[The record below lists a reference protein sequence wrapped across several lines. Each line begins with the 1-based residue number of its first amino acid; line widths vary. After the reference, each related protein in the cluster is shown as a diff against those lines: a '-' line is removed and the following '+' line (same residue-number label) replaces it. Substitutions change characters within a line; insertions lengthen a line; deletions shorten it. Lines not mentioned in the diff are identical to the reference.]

1 MSADRSNNKGSPHKP
16 LADLVGKASS
26 EARNGDPDRR
36 SGADRRTGKERRRG
50 QDRRFDLA
58 SAEGYP
64 ERRTGRDRRSGL
76 ERRSGEDRRKKQV
89 PIDFPDRRS
98 GKDRRT
104 GKDRRSGERRRTKPR
119 IPIFIKLAT
128 LSTLLILFVISAIS
142 FSMLTKQKEQFT
154 AQLVDL
160 GKSMVRIATKNAPDK
175 LLGEEDLALFQLVN
189 DIAENEQVVY
199 ALIVDKKNIIKAHS
213 LIDEVDKA
221 YLRPKNTHPIQKESD
236 ISISTMTHKGE
247 ELLFFESPIIYQK
260 LKIGEVHIG
269 ISQQKV
275 LESIRDAKIFIL
287 VLTTI
292 ITLLGILFSLGLSM
306 YFSDPIRRLGETTR
320 ALGMGDF
327 KYRVRIDR
335 NDEFGDLAYSFN
347 RMAEDLEL
355 KEKIKDIFGRY
366 VTPEVV
372 EMIVKDPDNPRIKAS
387 KVDATILFVDIR
399 GFTSLSE
406 DIEPERV
413 TELLNEYFTRVTY
426 TILKHGG
433 HSNKFVGDEAMVV
446 FGAPVPN
453 PQHAEAAVR
462 AALDL
467 QEEIARLNWEKKEAG
482 IAFEVGI
489 GINSGEMVG
498 GSLGP
503 EKRME
508 YTVIGDNVNVASRL
522 TSIAKGGEILISN
535 QTYRSIAKNKL
546 NVEEKGQVSVKGR
559 REGIKT
565 FKVLNLEGDQY
576 GISEE

>member
-1 MSADRSNNKGSPHKP
+1 MSADRSNNKGSSHKP
-16 LADLVGKASS
+16 LADLVGQSSS
-26 EARNGDPDRR
+26 EAWNGYPDRR
-36 SGADRRTGKERRRG
+36 SGADRRSGKERRRG

-64 ERRTGRDRRSGL
+64 ERRTGRQRRSGL

-119 IPIFIKLAT
+119 IPIFIKLAA
-128 LSTLLILFVISAIS
+128 LSTLLIFFVISAIS
-142 FSMLTKQKEQFT
+142 FSMLKKQKEQFT
-154 AQLVDL
+154 DQLVDL

-213 LIDEVDKA
+213 LIDEVNNV
-221 YLRPKNTHPIQKESD
+221 YSRPKNMHSIQKGSD
-236 ISISTMTHKGE
+236 ISISTFTHDGE
-247 ELLFFESPIIYQK
+247 ELLFFESPIIYHK
-260 LKIGEVHIG
+260 LKIGKVYIG

-275 LESIRDAKIFIL
+275 LQSIRDAKIFIL

-327 KYRVRIDR
+327 KYRVRINR

-426 TILKHGG
+426 TILRHGG

-467 QEEIARLNWEKKEAG
+467 QEEIARLNRERKEKD
-482 IAFEVGI
+482 IFFEVGI

-535 QTYRSIAKNKL
+535 QTYKSIAKNRL
-546 NVEEKGQVSVKGR
+546 NVEEKGKVSVKGR
-559 REGIKT
+559 RGGIKT
-565 FKVLNLEGDQY
+565 FKVLNLKEDQY
-576 GISEE
+576 GISQE

>member
-1 MSADRSNNKGSPHKP
+1 MESAP
-16 LADLVGKASS
+16 
-26 EARNGDPDRR
+26 
-36 SGADRRTGKERRRG
+36 
-50 QDRRFDLA
+50 
-58 SAEGYP
+58 AESYP
-64 ERRTGRDRRSGL
+64 ERRSGSD
-76 ERRSGEDRRKKQV
+76 RRSGEDRRSDEDRRKKQI

-104 GKDRRSGERRRTKPR
+104 VGNRRRGERRRSKPR

-142 FSMLTKQKEQFT
+142 FSMLKKQKEQFT
-154 AQLVDL
+154 SQLIDL
-160 GKSMVRIATKNAPDK
+160 GQSMVRIATKNAPDK

-189 DIAENEQVVY
+189 DIAENEQVRY

-213 LIDEVDKA
+213 RIDEVNKVYA
-221 YLRPKNTHPIQKESD
+221 PPEASHFIQKGSD
-236 ISISTMTHKGE
+236 ISISTIDRDGE
-247 ELLFFESPIIYQK
+247 ELLFFESPITYQK
-260 LKIGEVHIG
+260 LKIGEVYIG
-269 ISQQKV
+269 ISQNKV
-275 LESIRDAKIFIL
+275 LQSIHDAKIFIL

-306 YFSDPIRRLGETTR
+306 YFSNPIRRLGETTR

-399 GFTSLSE
+399 GFASLSE
-406 DIEPERV
+406 DIEPEKV

-453 PQHAEAAVR
+453 PHHAEAAVK
-462 AALDL
+462 AALDI
-467 QEEIARLNWEKKEAG
+467 QEEIGRLNREKNQEG
-482 IAFEVGI
+482 ISFQVGI

-522 TSIAKGGEILISN
+522 TSIAKGGEILISK
-535 QTYRSIAKNKL
+535 QTYEAIAPNRLK
-546 NVEEKGQVSVKGR
+546 VEEKGQVSVKGR
-559 REGIKT
+559 RGGIKT
-565 FKVLNLEGDQY
+565 FKVLSLEEDQY
-576 GISEE
+576 GPI

>member
-1 MSADRSNNKGSPHKP
+1 MSADRGKKEEFAHKP
-16 LADLVGKASS
+16 LADLVGRSS
-26 EARNGDPDRR
+26 PERWNRHPDRR
-36 SGADRRTGKERRRG
+36 SGSERRSGKERRSG
-50 QDRRFDLA
+50 DERRVDWA
-58 SAEGYP
+58 SSETYP
-64 ERRTGRDRRSGL
+64 ERRSGRDRRAGV
-76 ERRSGEDRRKKQV
+76 ERRSGEDRRKRQI

-98 GKDRRT
+98 GKERRSGLDRR
-104 GKDRRSGERRRTKPR
+104 KGERRRTKPR

-142 FSMLTKQKEQFT
+142 FSMLKKQKEQFT
-154 AQLVDL
+154 SQLIDL

-175 LLGEEDLALFQLVN
+175 LLGEEDMALFQLVN
-189 DIAENEQVVY
+189 DIAQNEQVVY
-199 ALIVDKKNIIKAHS
+199 ALIIDKKNIIKAHS
-213 LIDEVDKA
+213 HIDEVNKTYTPPENA
-221 YLRPKNTHPIQKESD
+221 VFIKEEGE
-236 ISISTMTHKGE
+236 IRISTIKHDAE
-247 ELLFFESPIIYQK
+247 QLLFFESPITYQK
-260 LKIGEVHIG
+260 LKIGEVYIG
-269 ISQQKV
+269 ISQKMV
-275 LESIRDAKIFIL
+275 LQSIRDAKIFIL

-306 YFSDPIRRLGETTR
+306 YFSNPIRKLGETTR

-327 KYRVRIDR
+327 NHRVRIDR

-426 TILKHGG
+426 TILRHGG

-453 PQHAEAAVR
+453 PGHAEAAVK
-462 AALDL
+462 AALDI
-467 QEEIARLNWEKKEAG
+467 QEEIARLNWERKHEG
-482 IAFEVGI
+482 ISFQVGI

-522 TSIAKGGEILISN
+522 TSMAKGGEILISK
-535 QTYRSIAKNKL
+535 QTYESIAKNRI

-559 REGIKT
+559 RGGIKT
-565 FKVLNLEGDQY
+565 FKVLSLDGDQY
-576 GISEE
+576 GFGQK

>member
-1 MSADRSNNKGSPHKP
+1 MSADRGKKEEYTHKP
-16 LADLVGKASS
+16 LADLVGRSS
-26 EARNGDPDRR
+26 PERWNRYPDRR
-36 SGADRRTGKERRRG
+36 SGGERRSGKERRSG
-50 QDRRFDLA
+50 DERRMDWA
-58 SAEGYP
+58 SSETYP
-64 ERRTGRDRRSGL
+64 ERRRGTDRRAGVK
-76 ERRSGEDRRKKQV
+76 RRSGEDRRKRQI

-98 GKDRRT
+98 GKDRRS
-104 GKDRRSGERRRTKPR
+104 GVDRRKGERRRTKPR

-142 FSMLTKQKEQFT
+142 FSMLKKQKEQFT
-154 AQLVDL
+154 SQQIDL
-160 GKSMVRIATKNAPDK
+160 GESMVRIATKNAPDK
-175 LLGEEDLALFQLVN
+175 LLGEEDMALFQLVN

-199 ALIVDKKNIIKAHS
+199 ALIIDKKNIIKAHS
-213 LIDEVDKA
+213 RIDEVNKA
-221 YLRPKNTHPIQKESD
+221 YTPPGNVHFIKNEGEIR
-236 ISISTMTHKGE
+236 ISTITHNGE
-247 ELLFFESPIIYQK
+247 QLLFFEAPITYQK
-260 LKIGEVHIG
+260 LKIGEVYLA
-269 ISQQKV
+269 ISQKTV
-275 LESIRDAKIFIL
+275 LQSIRDAKIFIL

-306 YFSDPIRRLGETTR
+306 YFSNPIRRLGETTR

-453 PQHAEAAVR
+453 PHHAEAAVK
-462 AALDL
+462 AALDI
-467 QEEIARLNWEKKEAG
+467 QEEIARLNRERKQEG
-482 IAFEVGI
+482 ISFQVGI

-522 TSIAKGGEILISN
+522 TSIAKGGEILISK
-535 QTYRSIAKNKL
+535 QTYESIAKNRI

-559 REGIKT
+559 RGGIKT
-565 FKVLNLEGDQY
+565 FKVLSLEADQY
-576 GISEE
+576 GVAQE

>member
-1 MSADRSNNKGSPHKP
+1 MSADQGKNKSSTQKP
-16 LADLVGKASS
+16 LTDLVGRSS
-26 EARNGDPDRR
+26 PEEWNRDPDRR
-36 SGADRRTGKERRRG
+36 SGSERRTGK
-50 QDRRFDLA
+50 
-58 SAEGYP
+58 
-64 ERRTGRDRRSGL
+64 
-76 ERRSGEDRRKKQV
+76 ERRSGEDRRMDWASSVSYPERRSGTDRRAGVDRRSGEDRRKRQI

-98 GKDRRT
+98 GKERRSGLDRR
-104 GKDRRSGERRRTKPR
+104 KGERRRTKPR

-142 FSMLTKQKEQFT
+142 FSMLKKQKEQFT
-154 AQLVDL
+154 SQLIDL

-175 LLGEEDLALFQLVN
+175 LLGEEDMALFQLVN

-213 LIDEVDKA
+213 RIDEVNKT
-221 YLRPKNTHPIQKESD
+221 YSPPRNKLLIQKESD
-236 ISISTMTHKGE
+236 ISISTLTHDGE
-247 ELLFFESPIIYQK
+247 DLLFIESPITYQK

-269 ISQQKV
+269 ISQKKV
-275 LESIRDAKIFIL
+275 FQSIRDAKIFIL

-306 YFSDPIRRLGETTR
+306 YFSNPIRRLGETTR

-453 PQHAEAAVR
+453 PRHAEAAVR
-462 AALDL
+462 AALDI
-467 QEEIARLNWEKKEAG
+467 QEEITRLNWERKQEG
-482 IAFEVGI
+482 IAFQVGI

-522 TSIAKGGEILISN
+522 TSIAKGGEILISK
-535 QTYRSIAKNKL
+535 QTFESIARNRIR
-546 NVEEKGQVSVKGR
+546 VEEKGQVSVKGR
-559 REGIKT
+559 RGGIKT
-565 FKVLNLEGDQY
+565 FKVLSLEGDQY
-576 GISEE
+576 GLI

>member
-1 MSADRSNNKGSPHKP
+1 
-16 LADLVGKASS
+16 
-26 EARNGDPDRR
+26 
-36 SGADRRTGKERRRG
+36 
-50 QDRRFDLA
+50 
-58 SAEGYP
+58 
-64 ERRTGRDRRSGL
+64 
-76 ERRSGEDRRKKQV
+76 
-89 PIDFPDRRS
+89 
-98 GKDRRT
+98 
-104 GKDRRSGERRRTKPR
+104 
-119 IPIFIKLAT
+119 
-128 LSTLLILFVISAIS
+128 
-142 FSMLTKQKEQFT
+142 MLKKQKEQFT
-154 AQLVDL
+154 DQLVDL

-213 LIDEVDKA
+213 LIDEVNKA
-221 YLRPKNTHPIQKESD
+221 YLRPKNTHPIQKGGD
-236 ISISTMTHKGE
+236 ISISTLIHDGE

-260 LKIGEVHIG
+260 FKIGEVHIG

-275 LESIRDAKIFIL
+275 LQSIRDAKIFIL

-306 YFSDPIRRLGETTR
+306 YFSNPIRRLGETTR

-426 TILKHGG
+426 TILRHGG

-462 AALDL
+462 AALEL
-467 QEEIARLNWEKKEAG
+467 QEEIARLNREKKKEVG
-482 IAFEVGI
+482 ISFEVGI

-535 QTYRSIAKNKL
+535 QTYKSIAKNRL
-546 NVEEKGQVSVKGR
+546 NVEEKGKVSVKGR
-559 REGIKT
+559 RGGIKT

-576 GISEE
+576 GISHE

>member
-1 MSADRSNNKGSPHKP
+1 MSADRGKNKGSTHKP
-16 LADLVGKASS
+16 LADLVERSS
-26 EARNGDPDRR
+26 PEERNRYPDRR
-36 SGADRRTGKERRRG
+36 SGSERRSGKERRSG
-50 QDRRFDLA
+50 EDRRVDWA
-58 SAEGYP
+58 SSESYP
-64 ERRTGRDRRSGL
+64 ERRSGKDRRAGV
-76 ERRSGEDRRKKQV
+76 ERRSGEDRRKRQI

-98 GKDRRT
+98 GKDRRS
-104 GKDRRSGERRRTKPR
+104 GLDRRRGERRRTKPR

-142 FSMLTKQKEQFT
+142 FSMLKKQKEQFT
-154 AQLVDL
+154 DQLMDL

-175 LLGEEDLALFQLVN
+175 LLGEEDMALFQLVN

-213 LIDEVDKA
+213 RIDEVNKTYA
-221 YLRPKNTHPIQKESD
+221 PPENTLFIQEESD
-236 ISISTMTHKGE
+236 ISTSSITHNGE
-247 ELLFFESPIIYQK
+247 QLLFFESPIIYQK
-260 LKIGEVHIG
+260 LKIGEVYIG
-269 ISQQKV
+269 ISQKKV
-275 LESIRDAKIFIL
+275 FQSIRDAKIFIL

-306 YFSDPIRRLGETTR
+306 YFSNPIRRLGETTR

-426 TILKHGG
+426 TILRHGG

-446 FGAPVPN
+446 FGAPVHN
-453 PQHAEAAVR
+453 PRHAEDAVK
-462 AALDL
+462 AALDI
-467 QEEIARLNWEKKEAG
+467 QEEIARLNLERKQEG
-482 IAFEVGI
+482 ISFKVGI

-522 TSIAKGGEILISN
+522 TSMAKGGEILISK
-535 QTYRSIAKNKL
+535 QTYESIAKNRI

-559 REGIKT
+559 RGGIKT
-565 FKVLNLEGDQY
+565 FKVLSLEGDQY
-576 GISEE
+576 GLG

>member
-1 MSADRSNNKGSPHKP
+1 MSADRAKNKGSAHKP
-16 LADLVGKASS
+16 LTDLVGQSS
-26 EARNGDPDRR
+26 PGEWNQYPDRR
-36 SGADRRTGKERRRG
+36 SGSERRSGKERRSG
-50 QDRRFDLA
+50 EERRVDWA
-58 SAEGYP
+58 SSESYP
-64 ERRTGRDRRSGL
+64 ERRTGKDRRAGV
-76 ERRSGEDRRKKQV
+76 ERRSGDDRLKRQI

-98 GKDRRT
+98 GN
-104 GKDRRSGERRRTKPR
+104 DRRSGVDRRKGERRRTKPR

-142 FSMLTKQKEQFT
+142 FSMLKKQKEQFT
-154 AQLVDL
+154 SQLIDL

-175 LLGEEDLALFQLVN
+175 LLGEEDMALFQLVN

-199 ALIVDKKNIIKAHS
+199 ALIVDKENIIKAHS
-213 LIDEVDKA
+213 RIDEVNKA
-221 YLRPKNTHPIQKESD
+221 YSRPKDTLFIQKESD
-236 ISISTMTHKGE
+236 IRISTITHNGE
-247 ELLFFESPIIYQK
+247 ELLFFESPVTYQK
-260 LKIGEVHIG
+260 LKIAEVHIG
-269 ISQQKV
+269 ISQKKV
-275 LESIRDAKIFIL
+275 LQSIRDAKIFIL
-287 VLTTI
+287 ALTTI

-306 YFSDPIRRLGETTR
+306 YFSNPIRRLGETTR

-453 PQHAEAAVR
+453 PRHAEAAVK
-462 AALDL
+462 AALDI
-467 QEEIARLNWEKKEAG
+467 QEEISRLNWERHEEG
-482 IAFEVGI
+482 ISFKVGI

-522 TSIAKGGEILISN
+522 TSIAKGGEILISK
-535 QTYRSIAKNKL
+535 QTYESIAKNRLK
-546 NVEEKGQVSVKGR
+546 VEEKGQVSVKGR
-559 REGIKT
+559 RGGIKT

-576 GISEE
+576 GLI

>member
-1 MSADRSNNKGSPHKP
+1 
-16 LADLVGKASS
+16 
-26 EARNGDPDRR
+26 
-36 SGADRRTGKERRRG
+36 
-50 QDRRFDLA
+50 
-58 SAEGYP
+58 
-64 ERRTGRDRRSGL
+64 
-76 ERRSGEDRRKKQV
+76 
-89 PIDFPDRRS
+89 
-98 GKDRRT
+98 
-104 GKDRRSGERRRTKPR
+104 
-119 IPIFIKLAT
+119 
-128 LSTLLILFVISAIS
+128 
-142 FSMLTKQKEQFT
+142 MLKKQKEQFT
-154 AQLVDL
+154 DQLMDL

-175 LLGEEDLALFQLVN
+175 LLGEEDMALFQLVN

-213 LIDEVDKA
+213 RIDEVNKTYA
-221 YLRPKNTHPIQKESD
+221 PPENTLFIQEESD
-236 ISISTMTHKGE
+236 ISTSSITHNGE
-247 ELLFFESPIIYQK
+247 QLLFFESPIIYQK
-260 LKIGEVHIG
+260 LKIGEVYIG
-269 ISQQKV
+269 ISQKKV
-275 LESIRDAKIFIL
+275 FQSIRDAKIFIL

-306 YFSDPIRRLGETTR
+306 YFSNPIRRLGETTR

-426 TILKHGG
+426 TILRHGG

-453 PQHAEAAVR
+453 ARHAEDAVK
-462 AALDL
+462 AALDI
-467 QEEIARLNWEKKEAG
+467 QEEIARLNLERKQEG
-482 IAFEVGI
+482 ISFKVGI

-522 TSIAKGGEILISN
+522 TSMAKGGEILISK
-535 QTYRSIAKNKL
+535 QTYESIAKNRI

-559 REGIKT
+559 RGGIKT
-565 FKVLNLEGDQY
+565 FKVLSLEGEQY
-576 GISEE
+576 GLG

>member
-1 MSADRSNNKGSPHKP
+1 
-16 LADLVGKASS
+16 
-26 EARNGDPDRR
+26 
-36 SGADRRTGKERRRG
+36 
-50 QDRRFDLA
+50 
-58 SAEGYP
+58 
-64 ERRTGRDRRSGL
+64 
-76 ERRSGEDRRKKQV
+76 
-89 PIDFPDRRS
+89 
-98 GKDRRT
+98 
-104 GKDRRSGERRRTKPR
+104 
-119 IPIFIKLAT
+119 
-128 LSTLLILFVISAIS
+128 
-142 FSMLTKQKEQFT
+142 MLKKQKEQFT
-154 AQLVDL
+154 SQLIDL

-175 LLGEEDLALFQLVN
+175 LLGEEDMALFQLVN

-199 ALIVDKKNIIKAHS
+199 ALIIDKKNIIKAHS
-213 LIDEVDKA
+213 RIDEVNKA
-221 YLRPKNTHPIQKESD
+221 YTPPENALFIQEESE
-236 ISISTMTHKGE
+236 ISISSITHHGE
-247 ELLFFESPIIYQK
+247 QLLFFESPITYQK

-269 ISQQKV
+269 ISQKMV
-275 LESIRDAKIFIL
+275 LQSIRDAKIFIL

-306 YFSDPIRRLGETTR
+306 YFSNPIRRLGETTR

-426 TILKHGG
+426 TILRHGG

-453 PQHAEAAVR
+453 PRHAEAAVK
-462 AALDL
+462 AALDI
-467 QEEIARLNWEKKEAG
+467 QDEIARLNWERKQEG
-482 IAFEVGI
+482 IAFQVGI

-522 TSIAKGGEILISN
+522 TSMAKGGEILISK
-535 QTYRSIAKNKL
+535 QTYQSIAKDRI

-559 REGIKT
+559 RGGIKT
-565 FKVLNLEGDQY
+565 FKVLSLEGDQY
-576 GISEE
+576 GLGQE